1 MDSMW
6 PYMLPLFTEPRKRI
20 KLLLQLFSSPIA
32 VEVLET
38 IGLAG
43 SISQKD
49 IINTLKHHSN
59 KTIIAIL
66 KKLVDAGVLEES
78 TIRKR
83 SGLRT
88 VWTKQ
93 YKLTNLG
100 KWFYTLIVDPSRIP
114 KGELKELATSIYESL
129 GRGMYDVAKYLNY
142 DPIENF
148 RHTLY
153 GLAKYLISKNSD
165 IKKKEVLVAGGL
177 SLDHHFKLLSDELQY
192 LKSLLGGDGAI
203 MSMIM
208 SKLKLGATLLTEAAC
223 DLWSLKWLIEL
234 SESDVILNNVKL
246 SKDKNIA
253 ENIIVYSN
261 NGDELRIYKV
271 VNESRATSP
280 NINEVNWLNLYDLKA
295 YYAGITFIEI
305 AYKISELAYTSNS
318 LFIYRPTLESMIRN
332 LGLFKKILEK
342 KPILIISKNTYN
354 KLYGKTGIGCSDLI
368 GLGAKTLILIISPI
382 HAIIFTSKCKRIEL
396 KVKGI
401 KMRQLINTV
410 NTFTSF
416 FIYYTLKEEDYL
428 SSAKKSLIASSITSA
443 KSMPYT
449 FPSTNEVEEC
459 NLKVEENIER

>member
-1 MDSMW
+1 MDSIW

-59 KTIIAIL
+59 KTIINVL
-66 KKLVDAGVLEES
+66 KKLVEAGVLEES

-93 YKLTNLG
+93 YKLTDLG

-148 RHTLY
+148 RHALY
-153 GLAKYLISKNSD
+153 GLAKYLISKNSSM
-165 IKKKEVLVAGGL
+165 KKKEILVAGGL
-177 SLDHHFKLLSDELQY
+177 SLDHHFKLLGDELQY
-192 LKSLLGGDGAI
+192 LRSLLGGDGAI
-203 MSMIM
+203 VSMIM
-208 SKLKLGATLLTEAAC
+208 SKLKLGPILLTEAAC

-253 ENIIVYSN
+253 ENVIVYPN

-280 NINEVNWLNLYDLKA
+280 NVNEVNWLNLYDLKA
-295 YYAGITFIEI
+295 YYSGITFIEI
-305 AYKISELAYTSNS
+305 AYKISELAYTSNAP
-318 LFIYRPTLESMIRN
+318 FIYRPALESMIRN

-354 KLYGKTGIGCSDLI
+354 KLYGRLGISCNDLI
-368 GLGAKTLILIISPI
+368 GLGAKTLILIISPTRVI
-382 HAIIFTSKCKRIEL
+382 VFTREYKRMKL
-396 KVKGI
+396 KVKEI
-401 KMRQLINTV
+401 RIRQLINTI
-410 NTFTSF
+410 NTFTTF
-416 FIYYTLKEEDYL
+416 FIYYILKGENYPSL
-428 SSAKKSLIASSITSA
+428 VKKSLVASALTST

-449 FPSTNEVEEC
+449 FPSTSEVEEC
-459 NLKVEENIER
+459 NLKVEESVER

>member
-1 MDSMW
+1 MDSIW

-59 KTIIAIL
+59 KTIINVL
-66 KKLVDAGVLEES
+66 KKLVEAGVLEES

-93 YKLTNLG
+93 YKLTDLG

-148 RHTLY
+148 RHALY
-153 GLAKYLISKNSD
+153 GLAKYLISKNSSME
-165 IKKKEVLVAGGL
+165 KKEILVAGGL
-177 SLDHHFKLLSDELQY
+177 SLDHHFKLLGDELQY
-192 LKSLLGGDGAI
+192 LRSLLGGDGAI
-203 MSMIM
+203 VSMIM
-208 SKLKLGATLLTEAAC
+208 SKLKLGPILLTEAAC

-253 ENIIVYSN
+253 ENVIVYPN

-280 NINEVNWLNLYDLKA
+280 NVNEVNWLNLYDLKA
-295 YYAGITFIEI
+295 YYSGITFIEI
-305 AYKISELAYTSNS
+305 AYKISELAYTSNAP
-318 LFIYRPTLESMIRN
+318 FIYRPALESMIRN

-354 KLYGKTGIGCSDLI
+354 KLYGRLGISCNDLI
-368 GLGAKTLILIISPI
+368 GLGAKTLILIISPTRVI
-382 HAIIFTSKCKRIEL
+382 VFTREYKRMKL
-396 KVKGI
+396 KVKEI
-401 KMRQLINTV
+401 RIRQLINTI
-410 NTFTSF
+410 NTFTTF
-416 FIYYTLKEEDYL
+416 FIYYILKGENYPSL
-428 SSAKKSLIASSITSA
+428 VKKSLVASALTST

-449 FPSTNEVEEC
+449 FPSTSEVEEC
-459 NLKVEENIER
+459 NLKVEESVER